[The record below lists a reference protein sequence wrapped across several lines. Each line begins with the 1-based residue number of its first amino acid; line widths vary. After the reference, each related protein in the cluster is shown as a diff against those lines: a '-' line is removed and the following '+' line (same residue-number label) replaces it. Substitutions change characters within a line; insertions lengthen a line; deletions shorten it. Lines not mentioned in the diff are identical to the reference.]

1 MLNNIKIII
10 NIIIMDYQK
19 FFTDIMNKKEA
30 EKLYHY
36 CEKCNKPK
44 NTEKDK
50 IFALCFKCN
59 EKKKHYLEMGVIWF

>member
-1 MLNNIKIII
+1 
-10 NIIIMDYQK
+10 MDYQK
-19 FFTDIMNKKEA
+19 FFTDIMIKKEA
-30 EKLYHY
+30 EKKPKPKKETPQKIYHN